1 MADDSEDVLRGL
13 EFQDWLDGIEE
24 AIGDKGFVQ
33 PLGRAHGALFRDAS
47 TTLLVTFES
56 YQSIQEREPDA
67 EPFGWRLA
75 GTRGWSQLTI
85 VADGPTWFRD
95 PKLYAQFD
103 RLIDDGFFDQ
113 FDEVL
118 FYGAG
123 MGAYGAAAYS
133 VAAPGARVLLIEP
146 RATLNPE
153 IADWEPRFTA
163 QRRLDFSNRYGF
175 APEMLDAAAEAVV
188 LYDPDVQ
195 LDAMHAALFVRP
207 NVTKY
212 RMRFLGDDLEERLRG
227 LRMFHPLFDAFGN
240 GTLTRSRFGQIARA
254 RFNSA
259 PYLRTVTRAL
269 QDAGRDKLA
278 LRYAR
283 HVRSTRGGPFFRKT
297 VAALENKL
305 GIASDAKA
313 KTTKVHEQ
321 S

>member
-1 MADDSEDVLRGL
+1 MADDSEETLRGL
-13 EFQDWLDGIEE
+13 EFQDWLDGTEE
-24 AIGDKGFVQ
+24 LIGADGFVQ

-47 TTLLVTFES
+47 ETLLVTFES
-56 YQSIQEREPDA
+56 FQSIQEREPDA
-67 EPFGWRLA
+67 SPFGWRLA
-75 GTRGWSQLTI
+75 GPRGWSHLAV

-153 IADWEPRFTA
+153 IADWERRFTA

-175 APEMLDAAAEAVV
+175 APEMLDAAASATV
-188 LYDPDVQ
+188 LYDPDIQ

-207 NVTKY
+207 NVTKL
-212 RMRFLGDDLEERLRG
+212 RLRFMGEDLEERLRG
-227 LRMFHPLFDAFGN
+227 LRMFHPLFDAFGDD
-240 GTLTRSRFGQIARA
+240 TLTRSRFGQIMRA

-269 QDAGRDKLA
+269 QDAGRDWLA

-283 HVRSTRGGPFFRKT
+283 HIRGTRGGPFFRKT
-297 VAALENKL
+297 VAALEKKL
-305 GIASDAKA
+305 GISPEAQA
-313 KTTKVHEQ
+313 EEMRQ
-321 S
+321 QG